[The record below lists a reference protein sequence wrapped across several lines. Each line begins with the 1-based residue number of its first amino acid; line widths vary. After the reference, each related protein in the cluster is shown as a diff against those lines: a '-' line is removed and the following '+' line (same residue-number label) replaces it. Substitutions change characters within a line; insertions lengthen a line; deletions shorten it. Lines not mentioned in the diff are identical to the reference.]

1 MDKCKQGLEYLLN
14 KYDISDRKYTL
25 CKNSI
30 VLEDGKEVVLLPW
43 RSERRF
49 TELKNLI
56 TNGTMGDISVIRICN
71 INHENS
77 NLNSLIYRELDL
89 CEIFGGSEIISIFA
103 VMNANTANIIAK
115 LKNDVICTVEVATT
129 LSKSADLIDKHE
141 IITTR
146 GICCDRVVD
155 TQVPQKSIYVFKNN
169 NVPETYLDTDFELYG
184 LDPNE
189 VTNVRCAFEIL
200 KNEKYADE
208 LMKRDSVLNKLVE
221 ITLKSAKTSKNIL
234 VEDEK

>member
-1 MDKCKQGLEYLLN
+1 MDKCRKGLEYLLN
-14 KYDISDRKYTL
+14 KYDIYSKKYTFN
-25 CKNSI
+25 KNSI
-30 VLEDGKEVVLLPW
+30 KLEDGKEVVLFPW
-43 RSERRF
+43 RCERRF

-71 INHENS
+71 INYTDTNF
-77 NLNSLIYRELDL
+77 NSLIYRELDL

-103 VMNANTANIIAK
+103 VKNDNTANIIAK
-115 LKNDVICTVEVATT
+115 LKNDILCTVEVATT
-129 LSKSADLIDKHE
+129 LTKGVDLIDKHE

-155 TQVPQKSIYVFKNN
+155 SQIPQKSIYVFKNN
-169 NVPETYLDTDFELYG
+169 RAPESYLDTDFELYG

-189 VTNVRCAFEIL
+189 VTNVRSAFEIL

-208 LMKRDSVLNKLVE
+208 LIERDKVLSKLVE

>member
-1 MDKCKQGLEYLLN
+1 MDKCRKGLEYLAR
-14 KYDISDRKYTL
+14 KYDISTKKYTL
-25 CKNSI
+25 CKNTI
-30 VLEDGKEVVLLPW
+30 KLEDEKEVVLFPW

-49 TELKNLI
+49 TELKNLT

-71 INHENS
+71 INYIDS
-77 NLNSLIYRELDL
+77 NIKSLIYRELDL

-103 VMNANTANIIAK
+103 VMNDNTANIIAK
-115 LKNDVICTVEVATT
+115 LKNDIVCTVEVATT
-129 LSKSADLIDKHE
+129 LTKGVDLIDKHE

-155 TQVPQKSIYVFKNN
+155 TQVTQKSIYVFKNN
-169 NVPETYLDTDFELYG
+169 KTPETYLDTDFELYG

-189 VTNVRCAFEIL
+189 VTNVRSAFEIL

-208 LMKRDSVLNKLVE
+208 LIARDKVLNKLVE
-221 ITLKSAKTSKNIL
+221 IAIKSAKSCKNIL